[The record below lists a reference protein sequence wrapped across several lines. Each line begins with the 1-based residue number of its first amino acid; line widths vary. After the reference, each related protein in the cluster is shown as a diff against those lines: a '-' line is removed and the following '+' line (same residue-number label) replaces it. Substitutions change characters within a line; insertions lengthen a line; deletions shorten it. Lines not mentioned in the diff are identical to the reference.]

1 MPYKILKNA
10 DNSYKLINSD
20 TGRVHA
26 KHTTLEKAQAQ
37 MRLLY
42 LITGKKD
49 KK

>member
-26 KHTTLEKAQAQ
+26 KHTTLEKAKAQ
-37 MRLLY
+37 MRLLH